1 MKRNVPILGL
11 IIGLLMPVIGFG
23 IVYLILFKG
32 GTFDDFWRLMVNN
45 HDKAA
50 FVISLAVLANI
61 APFIYYTSK
70 RLDLTA
76 RGIFVATMLYAVL
89 MILLKWVW

>member
-1 MKRNVPILGL
+1 MKRNVPFLGL
-11 IIGLLMPVIGFG
+11 IIGLLTPVLGLG
-23 IVYLILFKG
+23 IVYLILFRTG
-32 GTFDDFWRLMVNN
+32 GFDDFWRLMVYN

-61 APFIYYTSK
+61 APFIYYTNK
-70 RLDLTA
+70 RYDLTA
-76 RGIFVATMLYAVL
+76 RGILIATMLYAVL

>member
-1 MKRNVPILGL
+1 MKRNVPFLGL
-11 IIGLLMPVIGFG
+11 IIGLFTPVIGLG
-23 IVYLILFKG
+23 IVYLILFRG
-32 GTFDDFWRLMVNN
+32 GGFEDFWRLMVNN

-61 APFIYYTSK
+61 APFIYYTNK
-70 RLDLTA
+70 RYDLTA
-76 RGIFVATMLYAVL
+76 RGILIATMLYAVL